1 MSFSIGREET
11 SFPGHVLEL
20 VVMMGSEVEVEVD
33 IHSMPRQRT
42 TAEALLGGGAGRNEF
57 TDT

>member
-1 MSFSIGREET
+1 LDALVSFSIEHEET
-11 SFPGHVLEL
+11 TIPGHVLEL

-42 TAEALLGGGAGRNEF
+42 TAEALLGGGA
-57 TDT
+57 

>member
-1 MSFSIGREET
+1 MSLSIGHEET
-11 SFPGHVLEL
+11 TFPGLVLEL

-42 TAEALLGGGAGRNEF
+42 TAEALLGGGA
-57 TDT
+57 